1 LTKNTKS
8 VPLASYPHL
17 WRWASEFGTV
27 EIGSCG
33 QTRSFI
39 RALDEG
45 GMIWKGRRSYR
56 TLDAALADAEAGVSR
71 WMRDELGITDAVLPG
86 D

>member
-1 LTKNTKS
+1 MTRNTES

-17 WRWASEFGTV
+17 WRWVAEFGTV
-27 EIGSCG
+27 EIGHCG

-39 RALDEG
+39 RVLDEG

-71 WMRDELGITDAVLPG
+71 WMKNQLGITDTA
-86 D
+86 